1 MQYYYGNYEDY
12 SKVIYKNNLRKDSN
26 RLGILLIL
34 FHAFMFGFSFISSIF
49 LVFGLPYDSKSTVQT
64 FLLDGLLSLLVFFV
78 TGLVYIF
85 IVNLDTKVIFP
96 FEKIKASRLAIIVI
110 IGLSVALVSNYAS
123 DMLSSVF
130 SAFGIDNS
138 IDFSYNVDSPLSIL
152 LYFVT
157 VALVPALVE
166 EFAFRGIILG
176 TLRKYSDTV
185 AIVVSAGLFGLMH
198 GNFVQIP
205 FAFCVGLVLGFVVVK
220 TNSLLPSILIH
231 FFNNAISVFFDI
243 LYTNKVLPEN
253 VIDYLDCFVTAV
265 IALLSIFFFVKLI
278 RKNKEIFT
286 TKKKDEI
293 MPFRET
299 LKTVCTSP
307 CMIVFACISV
317 LEALLVLVT
326 L

>member
-12 SKVIYKNNLRKDSN
+12 SKVIYKKSLKKDSN

-49 LVFGLPYDSKSTVQT
+49 LVFGLPYDSQSSVQT
-64 FLLDGLLSLLVFFV
+64 FLLDGLLSLLVFFI

-96 FEKIKASRLAIIVI
+96 FEQIKTSLLVKIVI
-110 IGLSVALVSNYAS
+110 IGVAVALVSNYAA
-123 DMLSSVF
+123 DMLSNVF
-130 SAFGIDNS
+130 SVFGIDNT
-138 IDFSYNVDSPLSIL
+138 IDFSYDVDSPLSIL

-176 TLRKYSDTV
+176 TLRKYSDTL
-185 AIVVSAGLFGLMH
+185 AIVISAGVFGLMH

-231 FFNNAISVFFDI
+231 FFNNALSVFFDI
-243 LYTNKVLPEN
+243 LYTNKVLQEN
-253 VIDYLDCFVTAV
+253 VINYLECFVTAL
-265 IALLSIFFFVKLI
+265 IAILAIIFFVKLI

-286 TKKKDEI
+286 IEKKDEI
-293 MPFRET
+293 MPFKET
-299 LKTVCTSP
+299 VKTVCASP
-307 CMIVFACISV
+307 CMIVFACLSV
-317 LEALLVLVT
+317 LEALLVLVA

>member
-49 LVFGLPYDSKSTVQT
+49 LVFGLPYDSKSSVQT
-64 FLLDGLLSLLVFFV
+64 FLLDGVISLLVFFI

-96 FEKIKASRLAIIVI
+96 FEKIKASLLTKIVI

-123 DMLSSVF
+123 DMLSDVF
-130 SAFGIDNS
+130 SVFGIDNS

-176 TLRKYSDTV
+176 TLRKYSDTL

-231 FFNNAISVFFDI
+231 FFNNALSVFFDI
-243 LYTNKVLPEN
+243 LYTNKVMNEN

-265 IALLSIFFFVKLI
+265 IALFAIFFFVKLI
-278 RKNKEIFT
+278 RKNKEILT
-286 TKKKDEI
+286 IEKKDEE
-293 MPFRET
+293 MPFKET
-299 LKTVCTSP
+299 VKTVCSSP